1 MAAII
6 TDPFKK
12 HMLQSIFDQA
22 QIDSD
27 GRGQH
32 PGGVLG
38 DSADAFFYIGIG
50 RSRGWDS
57 SSDAVIPDPT
67 DTPFST
73 RMAYAALQSVK
84 KHEGCSFVVPR
95 KNWSSGLIY
104 PAFDDDLTS
113 IPTNGYYV
121 LTEDNNVYIC
131 LQQGKSAD
139 GDAVQSTVKPTGQA
153 AAPFSTADGYM
164 WKFLF
169 ALTATRAN
177 SFLTSSFMP
186 VQKELDMSTTIDAS
200 RKQQVTIQEAAIPG
214 QISGIAVVNKG
225 AGYTAGSHSVIIR
238 GDGTLATATATAAGG
253 QIVKVEMDSALSL
266 GSGYNFASARV
277 TAGSPS
283 TEATLR
289 PILSPPNGF
298 GADVRDELKS
308 TSLMFTIKP
317 EGAAAGVV
325 GADDFVVGNDFR
337 QIMLIKNP
345 KSSATGN
352 TFTSTTGR
360 ALRFIELTDSSD
372 ASNFSVD
379 GRLEGGTSGA
389 VGHID
394 EIRTNRI
401 FFHQN
406 DSSGFHD
413 FQVGEALN
421 TNQGTIKFITNDS
434 DGIIR
439 HGGEIFYYENRAPV
453 TRAADQKEDIKVVI
467 TL

>member
-6 TDPFKK
+6 TNPFKK

-27 GRGQH
+27 GRL
-32 PGGVLG
+32 LG

-57 SSDAVIPDPT
+57 ASDAVIPDPT
-67 DTPFST
+67 NTAFST

-104 PAFDDDLTS
+104 PAFDDDITTL
-113 IPTNGYYV
+113 PTNGYYV
-121 LTEDNNVYIC
+121 LTEDNNVYVC
-131 LQQGKSAD
+131 LQTGK
-139 GDAVQSTVKPTGQA
+139 DANGVEVVSTIKPSGQTTT
-153 AAPFSTADGYM
+153 PFSTADGYV

-169 ALTATRAN
+169 QMTATRAN
-177 SFLTSSFMP
+177 SFLTSNFMP
-186 VQKELDMSTTIDAS
+186 VQKELDMSTTIDAA
-200 RKQQVTIQEAAIPG
+200 RKQQVTIQEAAVAGSIAG
-214 QISGIAVVNKG
+214 ISVVNAG
-225 AGYTAGSHSVIIR
+225 AGYSNGTHAVVIR
-238 GDGTLATATATAAGG
+238 GDGNTANATATAVSGG
-253 QIVKVEMDSALSL
+253 IVKVEMDSANAG

-277 TAGSPS
+277 TAGSPT
-283 TEATLR
+283 TEATLK

-298 GADVRDELKS
+298 GADPRDELRS

-317 EGAAAGVV
+317 EGASAGVV
-325 GADDFVVGNDFR
+325 GADDFVVSNDFR

-345 KSSATGN
+345 KSSANGN
-352 TFTSTTGR
+352 TFTGTTGR
-360 ALRFIELTDSSD
+360 ALRFIEITDSGD
-372 ASNFSVD
+372 ASNFSRD
-379 GRLEGGTSGA
+379 GRIEGATSGA

-394 EIRTNRI
+394 EIRANRL

-439 HGGEIFYYENRAPV
+439 SGGEIFYYENRAPV
-453 TRAADQKEDIKVVI
+453 FRDADQKEDIKVVI

>member
-1 MAAII
+1 
-6 TDPFKK
+6 
-12 HMLQSIFDQA
+12 MLQSIFDQA

-27 GRGQH
+27 GRL
-32 PGGVLG
+32 LG
-38 DSADAFFYIGIG
+38 DSADALFYIGIG

-57 SSDAVIPDPT
+57 SSDAVIPNPT
-67 DTPFST
+67 NTEFST
-73 RMAYAALQSVK
+73 RMAYSALQSVK

-95 KNWSSGLIY
+95 KNWSSGLVY
-104 PAFDDDLTS
+104 PAYDDDITTL
-113 IPTNGYYV
+113 PTNGYYV

-131 LQQGKSAD
+131 LQQGR
-139 GDAVQSTVKPTGQA
+139 DANGVATTSTVKPSGSLST
-153 AAPFSTADGYM
+153 PFTTADGYT

-169 ALTATRAN
+169 QMTATRAN
-177 SFLTSSFMP
+177 SFLTSNFMP
-186 VQKELDMSTTIDAS
+186 VQKELDMATTIDAA
-200 RKQQVTIQEAAIPG
+200 RKQQVTIQEAAVAGSIAG
-214 QISGIAVVNKG
+214 ISVVNAG
-225 AGYTAGSHSVIIR
+225 AGYASGTHAVVIQ
-238 GDGTLATATATAAGG
+238 GDGRTANATATAASGG
-253 QIVKVEMDSALSL
+253 IVKVEMDSANA
-266 GSGYNFASARV
+266 GGTGYNFASARV
-277 TAGSPS
+277 TAGSPT

-298 GADVRDELKS
+298 GADPRDELRS

-345 KSSATGN
+345 KSSANGN
-352 TFTSTTGR
+352 TFTNTTGR
-360 ALRFIELTDSSD
+360 ALKFIELTDSSD
-372 ASNFSVD
+372 ASNFSAD
-379 GRLEGGTSGA
+379 ARIEGATSGA
-389 VGHID
+389 VGHVD
-394 EIRTNRI
+394 EVRGDRL

-413 FQVGEALN
+413 FQIGEALN
-421 TNQGTIKFITNDS
+421 TNQGTIHYLDNDS

-453 TRAADQKEDIKVVI
+453 FRDADQKEDIKVVI